1 MRFTY
6 RLTDS
11 PTLRLSESAM
21 TRRTQQMGEFLREEV
36 VDIIR
41 SEIDDQRL
49 GFWTVTRVE
58 VLPDLRSARI
68 YVSVLGTDGER
79 KETITALRGAAGFIR
94 GHLKPRMRT
103 RIIPDLDFR
112 DDRSM
117 EHAEEI
123 DRTLRELRGEKSG
136 RSAPGGRFAEKE
148 GKLEGAL
155 PRASSPLERSDPP
168 QRSAPLPPSPKET
181 T

>member
-1 MRFTY
+1 
-6 RLTDS
+6 
-11 PTLRLSESAM
+11 M

-41 SEIDDQRL
+41 SEIDDPRL

-123 DRTLRELRGEKSG
+123 DRTLKALRREGEGSSGRGEDPALSTSLLHDASIGQFRQDRSSG
-136 RSAPGGRFAEKE
+136 ERGAEEELLLVDRAPHGRDRQPGGAVT
-148 GKLEGAL
+148 L
-155 PRASSPLERSDPP
+155 
-168 QRSAPLPPSPKET
+168 
-181 T
+181 

>member
-1 MRFTY
+1 
-6 RLTDS
+6 
-11 PTLRLSESAM
+11 M

-41 SEIDDQRL
+41 SEIDDPRL

-123 DRTLRELRGEKSG
+123 DRTLKALRGEKGGEGGASASG
-136 RSAPGGRFAEKE
+136 LRGERTMVRTEHS
-148 GKLEGAL
+148 
-155 PRASSPLERSDPP
+155 SVHSPLERSDPP
-168 QRSAPLPPSPKET
+168 SPPLPASEKKA
-181 T
+181 

>member
-1 MRFTY
+1 
-6 RLTDS
+6 
-11 PTLRLSESAM
+11 M
-21 TRRTQQMGEFLREEV
+21 TRRTQQMSEFLREEV

-41 SEIDDQRL
+41 SEIDDPRL

-117 EHAEEI
+117 EHAESI
-123 DRTLRELRGEKSG
+123 DRTLRELRGPKGAKETERLSSILPPL
-136 RSAPGGRFAEKE
+136 SA
-148 GKLEGAL
+148 
-155 PRASSPLERSDPP
+155 ASPPSP
-168 QRSAPLPPSPKET
+168 PLPPSEEKA
-181 T
+181 

>member
-1 MRFTY
+1 MLSAIVLSL
-6 RLTDS
+6 LTTCD
-11 PTLRLSESAM
+11 LRLADSGGLAM

-41 SEIDDQRL
+41 SEIDDPRL

-79 KETITALRGAAGFIR
+79 KETIAALRGAAGFIR

-123 DRTLRELRGEKSG
+123 DRTSLRETV
-136 RSAPGGRFAEKE
+136 
-148 GKLEGAL
+148 
-155 PRASSPLERSDPP
+155 RARQTPPSPS
-168 QRSAPLPPSPKET
+168 SPKET
-181 T
+181 A

>member
-1 MRFTY
+1 
-6 RLTDS
+6 
-11 PTLRLSESAM
+11 M

-41 SEIDDQRL
+41 SEIDDPRL

-68 YVSVLGTDGER
+68 YVSVLGTEGER

-123 DRTLRELRGEKSG
+123 DRTLKALRREGERSSSRGED
-136 RSAPGGRFAEKE
+136 SAFSPARLLDTSTPEK
-148 GKLEGAL
+148 KA
-155 PRASSPLERSDPP
+155 
-168 QRSAPLPPSPKET
+168 
-181 T
+181 

>member
-1 MRFTY
+1 
-6 RLTDS
+6 
-11 PTLRLSESAM
+11 M

-36 VDIIR
+36 IDIIR
-41 SEIDDQRL
+41 SEIDDPRL

-68 YVSVLGTDGER
+68 YVSVLGSDGER

-123 DRTLRELRGEKSG
+123 DRTLKALSREGEKA
-136 RSAPGGRFAEKE
+136 RSREENPAVSTSR
-148 GKLEGAL
+148 LHD
-155 PRASSPLERSDPP
+155 SST
-168 QRSAPLPPSPKET
+168 PKEIT
-181 T
+181 

>member
-1 MRFTY
+1 
-6 RLTDS
+6 
-11 PTLRLSESAM
+11 M

-41 SEIDDQRL
+41 SEIDDPRL

-123 DRTLRELRGEKSG
+123 DRTLKALSREGEKS
-136 RSAPGGRFAEKE
+136 RSREEDRRSEVGGRGSDGNRHAS
-148 GKLEGAL
+148 L
-155 PRASSPLERSDPP
+155 PTPDSR
-168 QRSAPLPPSPKET
+168 LPTPENKA
-181 T
+181 

>member
-1 MRFTY
+1 MLSASSCLY
-6 RLTDS
+6 SRLTTYDS
-11 PTLRLSESAM
+11 RLGSPPM
-21 TRRTQQMGEFLREEV
+21 TRRTQQMSEFLREEV

-41 SEIDDQRL
+41 TEIDDPRL

-79 KETITALRGAAGFIR
+79 KETLTALRGAAGYIR

-123 DRTLRELRGEKSG
+123 DRTLRELRREGEGS
-136 RSAPGGRFAEKE
+136 RSRGENP
-148 GKLEGAL
+148 AL
-155 PRASSPLERSDPP
+155 SMSRLHDSST
-168 QRSAPLPPSPKET
+168 PKET
-181 T
+181 V

>member
-1 MRFTY
+1 
-6 RLTDS
+6 
-11 PTLRLSESAM
+11 M

-36 VDIIR
+36 IDIIR
-41 SEIDDQRL
+41 SEIDDPRL

-123 DRTLRELRGEKSG
+123 DRTLRELRREGERSSSRG
-136 RSAPGGRFAEKE
+136 DNLSVSTPRLRARSAGSTGNHR
-148 GKLEGAL
+148 
-155 PRASSPLERSDPP
+155 R
-168 QRSAPLPPSPKET
+168 
-181 T
+181 

>member
-1 MRFTY
+1 
-6 RLTDS
+6 
-11 PTLRLSESAM
+11 M

-36 VDIIR
+36 TDIIR
-41 SEIDDQRL
+41 SEIDDPRL

-58 VLPDLRSARI
+58 VPSDLRTARV
-68 YVSVLGTDGER
+68 YVSVLGSDDER
-79 KETITALRGAAGFIR
+79 KETITALRGASNYIR

-123 DRTLRELRGEKSG
+123 DRTLKALRREG
-136 RSAPGGRFAEKE
+136 
-148 GKLEGAL
+148 
-155 PRASSPLERSDPP
+155 
-168 QRSAPLPPSPKET
+168 
-181 T
+181 